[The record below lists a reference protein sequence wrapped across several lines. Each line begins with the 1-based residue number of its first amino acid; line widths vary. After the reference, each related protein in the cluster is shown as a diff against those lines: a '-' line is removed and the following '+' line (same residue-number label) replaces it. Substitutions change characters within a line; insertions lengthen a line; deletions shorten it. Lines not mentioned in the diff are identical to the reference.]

1 MTNEGD
7 VAAITKTI
15 RDFADSMTE
24 GMKPSVRKHFKE
36 YFLGILIPPEIRRKS
51 ISNIADLVSYHD
63 QSTINRAFH
72 NIDHERME
80 ANYLNFLKTLIGN
93 HEAMFIG
100 DDTLLNHPGSH
111 VMESVGWFF
120 DRKDGKNVL
129 AHQTVTTG
137 IYDLVTDRFYPFLM
151 RLYRKKDDAGSE
163 FRTKLEIMEELIGIA
178 GNNFNVTGKVLDSW
192 YSSFHLMGDH
202 YVTEM
207 KSDRKASFTDLGKI
221 KPSNHDLF
229 FTMNEILDITVFME
243 SRDID
248 QDSPLKD
255 FPLCRQYNVF
265 LTNGNPVNL
274 LVLYD
279 QESGRRKFLVSDYLD
294 MGGIIRAWDIR
305 WRIETFHNDA
315 KDLGMGEYQVRFRE
329 GPLIQAGISSLAC
342 TLLSLMIQDSKRLF
356 GRILTTIGQCSRA
369 IKNVLIFK
377 RSYKSRL
384 FSG

>member
-1 MTNEGD
+1 MTNGII
-7 VAAITKTI
+7 VAGITKTI
-15 RDFADSMTE
+15 GAFSDSMTI
-24 GMKPSVRKHFKE
+24 GMKNSVRRHFRE
-36 YFLGILIPPEIRRKS
+36 YLPGMMLPPEIRRKS
-51 ISNIADLVSYHD
+51 IANIADLLSYYD

-72 NIDHERME
+72 NIDQEKME
-80 ANYLNFLKTLIGN
+80 GNYLNFLKSVIGK
-93 HEAMFIG
+93 HAIQFIG
-100 DDTLLNHPGSH
+100 DDTLLEHPGSH
-111 VMESVGWFF
+111 VMESVGWFY
-120 DRKDGKNVL
+120 DRKDKKNVL

-137 IYDLVTDRFYPFLM
+137 IYDLVTERFYPFLM

-207 KSDRKASFTDLGKI
+207 KSDRKASFTNLGKI

-229 FTMNEILDITVFME
+229 FTMNEILDVTMFMK

-248 QDSPLKD
+248 HDSPLKD

-265 LTNGNPVNL
+265 LTNGNTVNL

-279 QESGRRKFLVSDYLD
+279 QESGRKKFLVSDYLD
-294 MGGIIRAWDIR
+294 MEGIIGAWDIR

-329 GPLIQAGISSLAC
+329 GPLIQAGISSLAY
-342 TLLSLMIQDSKRLF
+342 TLLSIMIKDSKRLF

-369 IKNVLIFK
+369 IKEVLIFK